1 MLAKRQEDNLEET
14 LRDND
19 VPGPVVNA
27 HGPPVILSLYFA
39 FLFLL
44 FKKENN
50 MNTYTVFMSPSGY

>member
-44 FKKENN
+44 IKKEKRKKI
-50 MNTYTVFMSPSGY
+50 T